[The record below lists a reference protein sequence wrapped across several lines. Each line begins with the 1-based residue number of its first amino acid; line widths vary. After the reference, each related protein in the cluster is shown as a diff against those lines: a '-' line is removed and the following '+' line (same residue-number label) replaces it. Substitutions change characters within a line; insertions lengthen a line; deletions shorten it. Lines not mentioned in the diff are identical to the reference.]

1 MVDDTRRLEAALG
14 SGIKVIEANEQKTLI
29 VQRRCVRAGRTLA
42 VGTVLTRD
50 DLVVLRPAPLDAV
63 PAQSVADLV
72 GRTLSRDL
80 VLGEAVS
87 WADLAPST

>member
-29 VQRRCVRAGRTLA
+29 VQRRCVRAGRALA
-42 VGTVLTRD
+42 AGTVLTRD
-50 DLVVLRPAPLDAV
+50 DLEVLRPAPLDAV

-80 VLGEAVS
+80 VFGEAVS
-87 WADLAPST
+87 WADLAPAT